1 MFLKLAVSRISFRV
15 NGEWVNQ
22 GGGYDL
28 EIPVEAKLEGHTKA
42 IALTNETLYE
52 VHNDQAKR
60 YKRTLY

>member
-1 MFLKLAVSRISFRV
+1 M
-15 NGEWVNQ
+15 NQ

-42 IALTNETLYE
+42 VALTNETLYE